1 MKNPLIPRV
10 NAHLIPGAFYVLLLL
25 AWDSKYRKQ
34 TRTRPFRMPGLFG
47 ALLCAAGLVAISET
61 AFSQPQKPDPAG
73 IIRLSVRMWITL
85 KIVHRGQIRISMACD
100 LDRFGVMCSHRKR
113 HWIGAQSTRLWSLPP
128 NTASSSVFQL
138 PLESQ
143 LPSGSTTTE
152 RPSTIYKMARSAP
165 CQSRGMMNL

>member
-73 IIRLSVRMWITL
+73 IIRLFRSQDVDNPEDSPSWTNPNLDGMRLRPVWSDVQPSQATLDWSSIDEIMELATQHGKFIGLSVT
-85 KIVHRGQIRISMACD
+85 A
-100 LDRFGVMCSHRKR
+100 GVTTPQWVYDNGATTSH
-113 HWIGAQSTRLWSLPP
+113 S
-128 NTASSSVFQL
+128 
-138 PLESQ
+138 
-143 LPSGSTTTE
+143 
-152 RPSTIYKMARSAP
+152 KMARSAP
-165 CQSRGMMNL
+165 CQSLG